1 MQIQLCI
8 CVSYRPPK
16 SRYKL
21 SVHSKHSAWQVLH
34 VLHLARILE
43 FLRII
48 IYLQNLWKEW
58 IKLQNTDLLLH
69 LRPAPAAL
77 CPTHPW
83 PVEAQVWAPPLW
95 EAILPLLMFLKLH
108 IGSLDIRWD
117 ELFNNINKGGFPSNR
132 KNRINQ
138 NLEFEM
144 SIVEKLFT
152 FECLNK
158 HSWFFK
164 LLMNPSIPFYT
175 QILS

>member
-117 ELFNNINKGGFPSNR
+117 NKKQFYYR
-132 KNRINQ
+132 KK
-138 NLEFEM
+138 FC
-144 SIVEKLFT
+144 K
-152 FECLNK
+152 
-158 HSWFFK
+158 FFFCY
-164 LLMNPSIPFYT
+164 LMLPNAMAGT
-175 QILS
+175 RK

>member
-48 IYLQNLWKEW
+48 IFLQNLWNVW
-58 IKLQNTDLLLH
+58 TRLQNTDLLLH

-83 PVEAQVWAPPLW
+83 PVEALVWVRRLW

-108 IGSLDIRWD
+108 IGSLDIRW
-117 ELFNNINKGGFPSNR
+117 ENKKKKYYS
-132 KNRINQ
+132 KKYLQ
-138 NLEFEM
+138 
-144 SIVEKLFT
+144 K
-152 FECLNK
+152 
-158 HSWFFK
+158 
-164 LLMNPSIPFYT
+164 FYFLRLPNSGKSLWWGRQKKKYPK
-175 QILS
+175 QILELPR

>member
-48 IYLQNLWKEW
+48 IFLQNLWNVW
-58 IKLQNTDLLLH
+58 TRLQNTDLLLH

-83 PVEAQVWAPPLW
+83 PVEALVWVRPLW

-108 IGSLDIRWD
+108 IGSLDIRW
-117 ELFNNINKGGFPSNR
+117 ENKKQFYIFKKIFAKILLFEAAKF
-132 KNRINQ
+132 
-138 NLEFEM
+138 
-144 SIVEKLFT
+144 
-152 FECLNK
+152 
-158 HSWFFK
+158 W
-164 LLMNPSIPFYT
+164 
-175 QILS
+175 QISMVG

>member
-77 CPTHPW
+77 FPTHPW
-83 PVEAQVWAPPLW
+83 PVEAQVWVPPLW

-108 IGSLDIRWD
+108 IGSLDIRW
-117 ELFNNINKGGFPSNR
+117 ENKKKKYYS
-132 KNRINQ
+132 KKYLQ
-138 NLEFEM
+138 
-144 SIVEKLFT
+144 K
-152 FECLNK
+152 
-158 HSWFFK
+158 
-164 LLMNPSIPFYT
+164 FYFLRLPNSGKSLWWGRQKKKYPK
-175 QILS
+175 QILELPR

>member
-117 ELFNNINKGGFPSNR
+117 NKKQFYYRKKFCKFFFAIWCCQMLWRVHGNRNISHKYYNYLVVMIFFN
-132 KNRINQ
+132 
-138 NLEFEM
+138 E
-144 SIVEKLFT
+144 
-152 FECLNK
+152 
-158 HSWFFK
+158 
-164 LLMNPSIPFYT
+164 
-175 QILS
+175 

>member
-21 SVHSKHSAWQVLH
+21 LVHSKHSAWQVLH

-58 IKLQNTDLLLH
+58 IKLQNIDLLLH

-117 ELFNNINKGGFPSNR
+117 NKKQFYYR
-132 KNRINQ
+132 KN
-138 NLEFEM
+138 
-144 SIVEKLFT
+144 
-152 FECLNK
+152 
-158 HSWFFK
+158 FFFAIWCCQMLWRVHGNRNISHK
-164 LLMNPSIPFYT
+164 
-175 QILS
+175 